1 MTYHSSFAILVG
13 CLLAACAH
21 SSAPPATT
29 AMQFEKLQ
37 CNTGTIPQYDAQ
49 VLKET
54 TIIKVDPL
62 YSHVHSSYND
72 YEARVNG
79 ATLLVHAPRDVSPS
93 QMTKA
98 LQCHSARA
106 ALGQVESAQLQNDP
120 YYLPEASLD
129 IMVEP
134 RDDNY
139 AVTVRAHNVHD
150 GLEVLAHA
158 NAQSAHQNS
167 TAGSNT
173 P

>member
-1 MTYHSSFAILVG
+1 
-13 CLLAACAH
+13 
-21 SSAPPATT
+21 
-29 AMQFEKLQ
+29 
-37 CNTGTIPQYDAQ
+37 
-49 VLKET
+49 
-54 TIIKVDPL
+54 
-62 YSHVHSSYND
+62 
-72 YEARVNG
+72 
-79 ATLLVHAPRDVSPS
+79 LVHAPRDVSPS

-139 AVTVRAHNVHD
+139 AVTVRAHNVRD

-158 NAQSAHQNS
+158 NAQSALQNS